1 MRFRFTAMAV
11 ALAVGLTTP
20 ALSHHSLAAEYDQNK
35 VATIK
40 GTISEVTW
48 RNPHASIT
56 LAIKNPDGSIRSM
69 KVEIAPPGALTRK
82 GFDPA
87 ILKIGAPVTIE
98 AWMPKDSGNTTQ
110 SAGRTITLV
119 DGRQFDVADS
129 WMWQSLNATAPTPI
143 R

>member
-1 MRFRFTAMAV
+1 M
-11 ALAVGLTTP
+11 ALALAAILNTRVL
-20 ALSHHSLAAEYDQNK
+20 AHHSLAAEYDQNK

-56 LAIKNPDGSIRSM
+56 LAVKNPDGSVRSM

-82 GFDPA
+82 GFDPT
-87 ILKIGAPVTIE
+87 ILKIGDTVTIE
-98 AWMPKDSGNTTQ
+98 AWMPKDSGNTNQ
-110 SAGRTITLV
+110 SAGRTITLG
-119 DGRQFDVADS
+119 DGRQFDIADS
-129 WMWQSLNATAPTPI
+129 WMWQPLNATAPAPI